1 MLRLGAEA
9 STAALNGRGAPDG
22 PLEDGERRCRAGVT
36 DLDGRFRQEIGFLML
51 FRDGPQGYLPLGSPL
66 DGPQS
71 RECRLGGPR
80 WRTATRAA
88 TPPRRSRRRGATG
101 YLSSVQERKSSW
113 IASEY

>member
-9 STAALNGRGAPDG
+9 STADLNGRGAPDG

-36 DLDGRFRQEIGFLML
+36 DPNGRFRQEIGFLML

-71 RECRLGGPR
+71 GECRFKAPR
-80 WRTATRAA
+80 SLTI
-88 TPPRRSRRRGATG
+88 PQVCSFG
-101 YLSSVQERKSSW
+101 YSSKLNFW
-113 IASEY
+113 AS

>member
-9 STAALNGRGAPDG
+9 STADLNGRGAPDG

-36 DLDGRFRQEIGFLML
+36 DPNGRFRQEIGFLML

-71 RECRLGGPR
+71 GECRL
-80 WRTATRAA
+80 
-88 TPPRRSRRRGATG
+88 SLHQGATFIG
-101 YLSSVQERKSSW
+101 NAAWPEDFRACPTCSPTC
-113 IASEY
+113 IIPASGMG

>member
-9 STAALNGRGAPDG
+9 STADLNGRGAPDG

-36 DLDGRFRQEIGFLML
+36 DPNGRFRQDIGFLML

-71 RECRLGGPR
+71 GECRLNR
-80 WRTATRAA
+80 LASIVTSVSDA
-88 TPPRRSRRRGATG
+88 PPKPQRGRLARLG
-101 YLSSVQERKSSW
+101 
-113 IASEY
+113 

>member
-22 PLEDGERRCRAGVT
+22 PLEEWERRCRAGVT
-36 DLDGRFRQEIGFLML
+36 DPDGRFRQEIGFLML

-71 RECRLGGPR
+71 GECRLDELPIWGMLV
-80 WRTATRAA
+80 TR
-88 TPPRRSRRRGATG
+88 RCIHVC
-101 YLSSVQERKSSW
+101 SSGQG
-113 IASEY
+113 

>member
-9 STAALNGRGAPDG
+9 STADLNGRGAPDG

-36 DLDGRFRQEIGFLML
+36 DPNGRFRQEIGFLML

-71 RECRLGGPR
+71 GECRVNFSNPIFKDALFGVFGISKTTR
-80 WRTATRAA
+80 RLATC
-88 TPPRRSRRRGATG
+88 
-101 YLSSVQERKSSW
+101 RKL
-113 IASEY
+113 